1 MDETRPDRRQ
11 ERRLRSLLGGHVVMN
26 NKSSTVDC
34 LVRNL
39 AEHGA
44 RLHFG
49 GTPWLPEEF
58 ELRIDGRTEKRRA
71 RKVWM
76 REGEMGVS
84 LF

>member
-1 MDETRPDRRQ
+1 MNEPLTERRRET
-11 ERRLRSLLGGHVVMN
+11 RLRSLLGGHVVMN
-26 NKSSTVDC
+26 NRCSTVDC

-44 RLHFG
+44 RLKFG

-58 ELRIDGRTEKRRA
+58 ELRIDGRNDKRKA

-76 REGEMGVS
+76 RDGEMGVE
-84 LF
+84 LA

>member
-1 MDETRPDRRQ
+1 MDENSN
-11 ERRLRSLLGGHVVMN
+11 ERRREKRMRALLGGHVVMN
-26 NKSSTVDC
+26 NKNSTVDC

-58 ELRIDGRTEKRRA
+58 ELRIDGRNMRRRA

-76 REGEMGVS
+76 REGEMGVE
-84 LF
+84 LG